1 MSAATVAWD
10 GVRYAYVP
18 PPDFR
23 ERIPAG
29 VRLHDDAAEDLDPVT
44 YEVIRHNLWTV
55 NIEHGETMTRL
66 SGSPAANIAQ
76 DFNPVILL
84 EDGEELF
91 FGPYIQHAAAACG
104 SAVKWTLENRGENPG
119 IEDGDIFIENDPW
132 IGCNHQIDVG
142 ILAPV
147 FHGEEI
153 FCWVASTLHAYDLG
167 GSTPGSF
174 CPDALDA
181 HSEPMLM
188 PPTKIVEAGVLRR
201 DIEELHLRRSR
212 APKLVALD
220 LRAEIA
226 GAVVASRRI
235 RELIARYGAAVVKAA
250 MRKVVDDAEEAFA
263 ARIAE
268 IPDGVW
274 TDVGYLEEKSVG
286 DRHVHRLVL
295 SVEKR
300 GERLTFRNEG
310 TDPQVLGSLN
320 CTLVGWKGAI
330 TAALMPIF
338 GYDQLFAIGGPLRRC
353 DFEPTPNTLTCASYP
368 AAVSCAPGYAIV
380 YTVVQAQRVLSKMGY
395 PSAQIRSEL
404 GPGGMSSWPLAALAG
419 RDNEGNEIATVVID
433 EVAGGMSAYPWRDGI
448 SAGGH
453 SWIPLGKQ
461 PNIENNEHFFPILYL
476 YRKLVPGSGGAGK
489 YRGGNTFASGY
500 VRYEAE
506 ELAVNTISTGQGV
519 PSGTGLYGGMPA
531 MQTRHLLLRGS
542 DVLERFAAGEMPA
555 DVSEL
560 AGEAELLKGK
570 SRDNPLGP
578 ADVYEQRPCAAAG
591 YGDPLDRDPA
601 NVVAD
606 LEDGEIEPP
615 LAAAVYGVVLD
626 ERSLVVDLD
635 ATEAL
640 RDEMREWRAAE
651 AIPGLEVRAVADAAA
666 VPDEDA
672 TPIHEYLAI
681 DGDRVRCRKCG
692 HGYGS
697 PQENYK
703 LGTLWRTVEIADIAP
718 GYNDRG
724 VYVDDDVVLRECICP
739 GCLTLLESEL
749 TLRGEPPVHDIK
761 IEAVHA

>member
-1 MSAATVAWD
+1 VSTTTVSWD
-10 GVRYAYVP
+10 GVRDAYVP
-18 PPDFR
+18 SSDFGS
-23 ERIPAG
+23 RISPT
-29 VRLHDDAAEDLDPVT
+29 VRLHVDAAEDLDPVT
-44 YEVIRHNLWTV
+44 YEVIRHNLWMV
-55 NIEHGETMTRL
+55 NLEHGETMTRL
-66 SGSPAANIAQ
+66 SGSPSANIAQ

-104 SAVKWTLENRGENPG
+104 SAAKWILENRGENPG
-119 IEDGDIFIENDPW
+119 IEDGDVFIENDPW

-142 ILAPV
+142 IVAPV
-147 FHGEEI
+147 FHGEEL
-153 FCWVASTLHAYDLG
+153 FCWVASTLHVYDLG

-181 HSEPMLM
+181 FSEPAPI

-201 DIEELHLRRSR
+201 DLEELYLRRSR
-212 APKLVALD
+212 APDLVALD

-226 GAVVASRRI
+226 GAGVAARRI
-235 RELIARYGAAVVKAA
+235 AGLIDRYGAATVKAA
-250 MRKVVDDAEEAFA
+250 MRKVVDDAETAFA

-300 GERLTFRNEG
+300 GERLTFRNDG
-310 TDPQVLGSLN
+310 TDPQVSGSLN

-353 DFEPTPNTLTCASYP
+353 RFEPTPNTLTCASYP

-395 PSAQIRSEL
+395 SSGRIRSEL
-404 GPGGMSSWPLAALAG
+404 GPGGMSSWPLAALSG
-419 RDNEGNEIATVVID
+419 SDSEGNEIATIVID

-476 YRKLVPGSGGAGK
+476 YRKLVPGSGGAGRF
-489 YRGGNTFASGY
+489 RGGNTFASCY
-500 VRYEAE
+500 VRWEAE
-506 ELAVNTISTGQGV
+506 ELEVNTISTGQGV
-519 PSGTGLYGGMPA
+519 PSGTGLYGGLPA
-531 MQTRHLLLRGS
+531 MQTRHLLLRDS
-542 DVLERFAAGEMPA
+542 DVRERFAAGEMPA
-555 DVSEL
+555 DASEL
-560 AGEAELLKGK
+560 SGAPELLRGK

-591 YGDPLDRDPA
+591 YGDPLDRDPSR
-601 NVVAD
+601 VLAD
-606 LEDGEIEPP
+606 LEDGEIELP
-615 LAAAVYGVVLD
+615 LAAAVYGVVL
-626 ERSLVVDLD
+626 EPESLAVDRD

-640 RDEMREWRAAE
+640 RGEMRAQRAAE
-651 AIPGLEVRAVADAAA
+651 AEAGPAVRPVADASLPGEGAL
-666 VPDEDA
+666 
-672 TPIHEYLAI
+672 PIHEYLAL
-681 DGDRVRCRKCG
+681 DGERVRCRRCG
-692 HGYGS
+692 QDFGG
-697 PQENYK
+697 PTENYK
-703 LGTLWRTVEIADIAP
+703 LATLWRRLEFGQIAP
-718 GYNDRG
+718 GYNDRA
-724 VYVDDDVVLRECICP
+724 VYVDDEVSLRQCICP
-739 GCLTLLESEL
+739 GCGTLLESEL
-749 TLRGEPPVHDIK
+749 ALEDEPPVHDIR
-761 IEAVHA
+761 IDR